1 MLFAL
6 CVVSCRGDS
15 TPLFIQGSKVVKR
28 LFLEQSTHSIVICMP
43 SCTARR
49 RSSREVSVGG
59 QATPGVSGP
68 LTRPSHHLLRVVGS
82 GVGLDRSAVGTFPGC
97 FDLMGFF
104 YLLLCANQCWETPF
118 GVFSHVFVHMSYK
131 IIIFQIHVELGQW

>member
-59 QATPGVSGP
+59 QAMPGVGRP
-68 LTRPSHHLLRVVGS
+68 LTRPSRHHLCV
-82 GVGLDRSAVGTFPGC
+82 VGLDRSSVDTLPGC

-104 YLLLCANQCWETPF
+104 YLFLCINQRREAPC
-118 GVFSHVFVHMSYK
+118 GVFSHVFVHMSCK
-131 IIIFQIHVELGQW
+131 IIIFQIHVELG